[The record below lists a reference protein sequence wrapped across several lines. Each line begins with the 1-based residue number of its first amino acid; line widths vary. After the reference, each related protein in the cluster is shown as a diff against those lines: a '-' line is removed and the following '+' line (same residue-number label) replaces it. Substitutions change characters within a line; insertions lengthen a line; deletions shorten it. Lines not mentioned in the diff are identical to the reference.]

1 MGQARNRGS
10 RAERV
15 AEAIVRA
22 GPTAPPQLRCNACQA
37 ELTDAAALDT
47 SRLEGITQ
55 AFGAHCTSCD
65 QDTWAV
71 RGEPAA
77 VRAFYAALE
86 QAAGQRVQLGTAK
99 PVAPG

>member
-1 MGQARNRGS
+1 MGQARNRGP
-10 RAERV
+10 RDTRV

-22 GPTAPPQLRCNACQA
+22 GQSAPPQLRCNACQA
-37 ELTDAAALDT
+37 ELTDVTALQT
-47 SRLEGITQ
+47 GQLKGITQ
-55 AFGAHCTSCD
+55 AFGAHCAVCD

-86 QAAGQRVQLGTAK
+86 QAAGQKVQLGTAK
-99 PVAPG
+99 PAAPT